1 MAKHV
6 VASDRL
12 MVPIAHFS
20 HAVRVGSTIHLGAA
34 AGVDRTRRLAGTS
47 VGVGDMPAQSEQ
59 LFANLRLALE
69 ALGGSW
75 QDVVKVKT
83 YIVDWRDLPVYD
95 AVHARELGALHPAV
109 AKIGTWGFPLPQILL
124 ETELVACVA
133 GTERFGSGGSV
144 RAEGL
149 HYCTTTPVGEGSDA
163 RAQSEEALRSLAGTL
178 DKAGLRLQDV
188 VMLGV
193 SLADVRAL
201 PAFDDALRRA
211 FRPPYP
217 ARSVVGVPLA
227 RAGQLVELESVAAY
241 GGGQAVGTAIP
252 GVAASAGM
260 IAGDWLFVSARTA
273 GGESGVERQT
283 RRAWEQLATT
293 LEAAGMSLDDVVR
306 TNNVLTD
313 WRHYAGFNAG
323 YGAFVTRPYPPR
335 ATVHAALAD
344 PGACVQIEAIAH
356 RQGNSATVLEAAEPA
371 GPSATLPIPDA
382 R

>member
-1 MAKHV
+1 MTKHV
-6 VASDRL
+6 VASHRL

-20 HAVRVGSTIHLGAA
+20 HAARVGSTIHLGAA
-34 AGVDRTRRLAGTS
+34 AGVDRNRRLAGAS
-47 VGVGDMPAQSEQ
+47 IGVGDMPAQTEQ

-69 ALGGSW
+69 ALGGRW

-83 YIVDWRDLPVYD
+83 YIADWRDLPAYD

-109 AKIGTWGFPLPQILL
+109 AKVGTWGFPLPQILL

-133 GTERFGSGGSV
+133 GTERFGSGGSAS
-144 RAEGL
+144 AEGL
-149 HYCTTTPVGEGSDA
+149 HYCTATPVDEASDA

-201 PAFDDALRRA
+201 PAFEDALRRV

-227 RAGQLVELESVAAY
+227 RAGRLVELESVAAY
-241 GGGQAVGTAIP
+241 GGGRAVGTAMP
-252 GVAASAGM
+252 GVAASAG
-260 IAGDWLFVSARTA
+260 IVAGDWLFVSAQTA
-273 GGESGVERQT
+273 GGESGVEHQT
-283 RRAWEQLATT
+283 RRAWEQLAMAV
-293 LEAAGMSLDDVVR
+293 EAAGMSLDDVVR

-323 YGAFVTRPYPPR
+323 YGSFVTRPYPPR

-344 PGACVQIEAIAH
+344 AGACVQIEAIAH
-356 RQGNSATVLEAAEPA
+356 RQGNSATVLEAADPA
-371 GPSATLPIPDA
+371 VPSATLPIPDA
-382 R
+382 H